1 MLCTVVNCSGHIDRS
16 SERCGD
22 ESRRCHQIDG
32 KQCAFSGHA
41 HDRRNPVDLEK
52 PATDILMSYLT
63 QVEPSWVTKVIR
75 CAFWSRPLE
84 CAGMQSFLA
93 QVVIT
98 SALFEMASVFGLMAR
113 FIEVPPTY

>member
-41 HDRRNPVDLEK
+41 HDRRNPVDFDK
-52 PATDILMSYLT
+52 TAGRYFSAVAPSGLT
-63 QVEPSWVTKVIR
+63 VLGQ
-75 CAFWSRPLE
+75 
-84 CAGMQSFLA
+84 FL
-93 QVVIT
+93 
-98 SALFEMASVFGLMAR
+98 LVFQRAACR
-113 FIEVPPTY
+113 IE